1 MMPDKLS
8 KRVISDRLAW
18 VDAMLTEIRTLPLGS
33 REAFFAD
40 SRNIHSAES
49 CLRRA
54 LESLFDIG
62 RHILA
67 KGFAEGVSE
76 YKEIAQT
83 LRVHGVL
90 PFEITD
96 TMRTL
101 AGYRNRMVHF
111 YHEVS
116 PDELYEICATSL
128 KDVESV
134 ADAFRGWIQ
143 ANADKFDKNV

>member
-18 VDAMLTEIRTLPLGS
+18 VDAMLAEIRTLPLVS
-33 REAFFAD
+33 REAFFTD
-40 SRNIHSAES
+40 RRNIHTAES

-62 RHILA
+62 RHTLA
-67 KGFAEGVSE
+67 KGFAQGVSE
-76 YKEIAQT
+76 YKEIAQA
-83 LRVHGVL
+83 LGVHGVIT
-90 PFEITD
+90 PEIAD
-96 TMRTL
+96 IMRTL

-111 YHEVS
+111 YHEIS

-128 KDVESV
+128 KDVERV
-134 ADAFRGWIQ
+134 AGAFQEWTQTHPERI
-143 ANADKFDKNV
+143 DESL

>member
-8 KRVISDRLAW
+8 KRVVSDRLAW
-18 VDAMLTEIRTLPLGS
+18 VDAMLAEIRTLPLGS

-40 SRNIHSAES
+40 RRNIHTAES

-76 YKEIAQT
+76 YKEITQR
-83 LRVHGVL
+83 LRFHSVL
-90 PFEITD
+90 PSEIAD

-111 YHEVS
+111 YHEIS

-134 ADAFRGWIQ
+134 AKDFRGWIQ
-143 ANADKFDKNV
+143 AQEDKFDNEL

>member
-18 VDAMLTEIRTLPLGS
+18 VDAMLAEIHTLPLGS

-40 SRNIHSAES
+40 RRNIHTAES

-62 RHILA
+62 RHTLA
-67 KGFAEGVSE
+67 KGFAHGVSE
-76 YKEIAQT
+76 YKEIAQA
-83 LRVHGVL
+83 LKMHGVIT
-90 PFEITD
+90 PEIAD
-96 TMRTL
+96 TMRIL

-111 YHEVS
+111 YHEIS

-128 KDVESV
+128 KDVERV
-134 ADAFRGWIQ
+134 AGAFRKWIHTHPEQ
-143 ANADKFDKNV
+143 IDKSL